1 MAIADIPILS
11 MLRARL
17 DWSQARQRVLAE
29 NVANSDTP
37 RFHARDL
44 APLTFDES
52 PLAASGGLTP
62 VSLTRT
68 ETGHIEGVGLSQSPF
83 RNGSSRTF
91 RGAADRQRREPR
103 GRDDESRRQPDGLS
117 NGDSALHT
125 EPCSYQNSA
134 RQALNALGTGMAA
147 LDFIKTLTIAASGL
161 RAQAGRMR
169 IISENIANADSTPQR
184 PGADPYRRK
193 IPTFRSELDR
203 TLDTQLVELGKVQ
216 TDSSAFRIK
225 YEPGHPSADSNGN
238 VKYPN
243 VNALIE
249 MTDMREAQRSYE
261 ANINVIGATRRM
273 IQRTI
278 DILKA

>member
-1 MAIADIPILS
+1 LASADRSGDGHGGTRLYQDPDDRSLRIACS
-11 MLRARL
+11 GRAHAHHFRKH
-17 DWSQARQRVLAE
+17 RQF
-29 NVANSDTP
+29 
-37 RFHARDL
+37 RFHA
-44 APLTFDES
+44 
-52 PLAASGGLTP
+52 
-62 VSLTRT
+62 
-68 ETGHIEGVGLSQSPF
+68 
-83 RNGSSRTF
+83 
-91 RGAADRQRREPR
+91 
-103 GRDDESRRQPDGLS
+103 
-117 NGDSALHT
+117 SA
-125 EPCSYQNSA
+125 
-134 RQALNALGTGMAA
+134 
-147 LDFIKTLTIAASGL
+147 
-161 RAQAGRMR
+161 AGRH
-169 IISENIANADSTPQR
+169 
-184 PGADPYRRK
+184 PYRRK

-261 ANINVIGATRRM
+261 ANINVISATRRM